1 MRALTH
7 TAWTAQDPQQQS
19 NWSPTKQLIKAT
31 LFSHNRHYW
40 NWSPCLKSQV
50 DQMKDS
56 FKKKNFLYII
66 GFPE

>member
-56 FKKKNFLYII
+56 F
-66 GFPE
+66 